1 MELNH
6 SITPLIALGWSE
18 YESKVYSALVNEGKS
33 TASHVA
39 KVSSVPANRVYQIL
53 DRLSDKGYVRRIQGK
68 GSPAVFIAKEPGEVL
83 AEIEKEHKSLI
94 SDAKNSLDQL
104 LERSTR
110 EYNPLAYTISGRKE
124 MNSQLGEIIRN
135 TEHEVLLALDTLA
148 ELNLGNIVKGL
159 NRLHNNKARVSIL
172 TPPTGIND
180 SYEKEALAKIKP
192 IEVRV
197 STDPFSNILLISD
210 EEGILFA
217 TYSKTSEITEEKN
230 FVGLY
235 TQDINLAKMFRR
247 MFMDSWDRAKVFVD
261 EQD

>member
-1 MELNH
+1 VEINE
-6 SITPLIALGWSE
+6 SVTSLISLGWSE
-18 YESKVYSALVNEGKS
+18 YESKVYSALINEGKS
-33 TASHVA
+33 TASHVS

-68 GSPAVFIAKEPGEVL
+68 GSPAIFIAKPPSEVL
-83 AEIEKEHKSLI
+83 DEMEMIHKDLLQT
-94 SDAKNSLDQL
+94 AKNSLEQL

-110 EYNPLAYTISGRKE
+110 DYNPLAYTISGRKE
-124 MNSQLGEIIRN
+124 MNSQLGEIIQN

-159 NRLHNNKARVSIL
+159 NTLQASNARISIL

-180 SYEKEALAKIKP
+180 SYEKEALERIKP

-197 STDPFSNILLISD
+197 SEDPFSNVLLISD

-217 TYSKTSEITEEKN
+217 TYSRTSEITEEKN

-235 TQDINLAKMFRR
+235 TQDINLAKMFKR
-247 MFMDSWDRAKVFVD
+247 MYIDSWERAKVFI
-261 EQD
+261 EE